1 MQRLNCN
8 EKGVSTLELAIALPL
23 FITIIFGTVQI
34 STRINSLQA
43 VSAAANEGVKTA
55 SVYSNE
61 INSCPTSDTFQVSKC
76 KSDSIREAIPANPT
90 LEEVAN
96 ISTCNYL
103 LDQGLDA
110 SNWEVTTRVFNE
122 TENGKN
128 FPVIELNLKEIKKN
142 CRFCIGQSST
152 FITNDSQ
159 ASMSVNGCLVTDV

>member
-1 MQRLNCN
+1 MFGLNDN

-23 FITIIFGTVQI
+23 FIVIIFGTIQI

-55 SVYSNE
+55 SIYSNE
-61 INSCPTSDTFQVSKC
+61 INSCPTSDTFQITKC
-76 KSDSIREAIPANPT
+76 KSDSTREAIPSNPS

-103 LDQGLDA
+103 VDQGLNA
-110 SNWEVTTRVFNE
+110 SNWQVATRVFNQV
-122 TENGKN
+122 ENGKN
-128 FPVIELNLKEIKKN
+128 FPVIELNLKEIKKV
-142 CRFCIGQSST
+142 CSFCIGQVST

-159 ASMSVNGCLVTDV
+159 ASMSVNGCLVTDA